1 MLTTLARLATTRPRA
16 VLAAALLVM
25 LACGAFGASAAS
37 HMKAGGFVTE
47 DLESVRAGEFLSDHF
62 PGGATNYILL
72 ITADEGGADSPAARA
87 AGEKAIARLAEF
99 EEVSGVQSYW
109 TTRADLAPALRSK
122 DGKSALVIGYI
133 AGDDSELTERADRI
147 SREVQTSENGVTVR
161 AGGLGAA
168 FADMNTQIS
177 RDLIVA
183 EAIAIPLT
191 GLLLIL
197 VFGSVVAAAMPV
209 AIGLFAV
216 VAALGILRT
225 LTVVTD
231 VSIFALNMTTALG
244 LALAIDYS
252 LFIVSRYREELAR
265 GLDPAAAVTRSV
277 QTAGR
282 TVIYSAL
289 VVALSLATLAVFPQF
304 FFKSFAYAGV
314 AVVCAAAAAAVIVLP
329 AMLML
334 LGDRVDAWDLRA
346 GVRRVLGRPEPA
358 DVPADRSFW
367 YRWVVAVMRRAIPI
381 ALLTTIL
388 LLLVGSPFL
397 GARFGYPDDRALSAA
412 PSREVGDQLRE
423 NFTADMATSVIITMP
438 DFRGE
443 AAEIGEYAAALSKIP
458 DVPAVLSGA
467 GVYLDGLK
475 VAAPLPDMVSEA
487 GAFVS
492 VGTSVDPYSG
502 AGKDQLARL
511 REVPAPAETL
521 FGGPAALNQDSLA
534 AIGER
539 LPMAA
544 VLIAVTTLILLFLFT
559 GSLLLPIKAL
569 TLNMLSLAA
578 TFGAMVW
585 IFQEGHLSGP
595 LGFTPTGNL
604 DLSMPILM
612 FSIAFGA
619 SMDYEV
625 FLLSRIREEWLAGP
639 KTAAGNT
646 DAVAMGVAR
655 TGRIFTAAAL
665 LMSIV
670 FIAVATSGVTAMKLF
685 GIGCA
690 LAVLSDATV
699 IRGLLAPALMRLLG
713 TANWWAPK
721 PLAAL
726 HARFGLHEAEE
737 HPAADATSAER
748 GAVALGK

>member
-1 MLTTLARLATTRPRA
+1 MLTTLARFATTRPRV

-25 LACGAFGASAAS
+25 LTCGAFGASVAS
-37 HMKAGGFVTE
+37 HMKAGGFVTG
-47 DLESVRAGEFLSDHF
+47 DLESVHAGEFLSDHF

-72 ITADEGGADSPAARA
+72 ITAEEGGADSAAARA
-87 AGEKAIARLAEF
+87 AGEKALARLAEF

-122 DGKSALVIGYI
+122 DGKSALVVAYV

-168 FADMNTQIS
+168 FADTNTQIS

-209 AIGLFAV
+209 AIGVFAV
-216 VAALGILRT
+216 VAALGILRA

-265 GLDPAAAVTRSV
+265 GLDPAAAVIRSV

-289 VVALSLATLAVFPQF
+289 VVALSLAALAVFPQF

-334 LGDRVDAWDLRA
+334 LGDRVNAWDLRA
-346 GVRRVLGRPEPA
+346 GVRTLLRRPEPVP
-358 DVPADRSFW
+358 VPAERSFW

-381 ALLTTIL
+381 TLLTTVL

-397 GARFGYPDDRALSAA
+397 GVQFGYPDDRALSDA
-412 PSREVGDQLRE
+412 PSREVGDQLRA
-423 NFTADMATSVIITMP
+423 NFEADMATSIIITMP
-438 DFRGE
+438 GFQGE
-443 AAEIGEYAAALSKIP
+443 AAEIGEYAAALSKVP
-458 DVPAVLSGA
+458 DVPAVLSGV
-467 GVYLDGLK
+467 GVYLNGLK
-475 VAAPLPDMVSEA
+475 VAAPLPNMISEA

-492 VGTSVDPYSG
+492 VGTRIDPYSG
-502 AGKDQLARL
+502 AGKDQLAQL
-511 REVPAPAETL
+511 RDIPAPGETF
-521 FGGPAALNQDSLA
+521 FGGPGALNQDSLA
-534 AIGER
+534 SIGER
-539 LPMAA
+539 LPLAA
-544 VLIAVTTLILLFLFT
+544 VLIVITTLALLFLFT

-569 TLNMLSLAA
+569 ALNMLSLAA

-585 IFQEGHLSGP
+585 VFQEGHLSGL
-595 LGFTPTGNL
+595 LGFTPTGTL

-646 DAVAMGVAR
+646 HAVAMGVAR

-670 FIAVATSGVTAMKLF
+670 FFAVATSGVTSM
-685 GIGCA
+685 
-690 LAVLSDATV
+690 
-699 IRGLLAPALMRLLG
+699 
-713 TANWWAPK
+713 
-721 PLAAL
+721 
-726 HARFGLHEAEE
+726 
-737 HPAADATSAER
+737 
-748 GAVALGK
+748 

>member
-1 MLTTLARLATTRPRA
+1 MLTTLARFATTRPRV

-37 HMKAGGFVTE
+37 HMKAGGFVTGE
-47 DLESVRAGEFLSDHF
+47 LESVRSGEFLSEHF

-72 ITADEGGADSPAARA
+72 VTAPEGADSPAARA
-87 AGEKAIARLAEF
+87 AGEKAVAQLTQF
-99 EEVSGVQSYW
+99 DEVSGVQSYW

-122 DGKSALVIGYI
+122 DGKSALVIAYV

-147 SREVQTSENGVTVR
+147 SQQVQTSENGVTVR

-177 RDLIVA
+177 KDLIVA

-191 GLLLIL
+191 GLLLVL

-231 VSIFALNMTTALG
+231 VSIYALNMTTALG

-265 GLDPAAAVTRSV
+265 GLDPAAAVVRSV

-282 TVIYSAL
+282 TVVYSAL
-289 VVALSLATLAVFPQF
+289 VVALSLAALAVFPQY

-329 AMLML
+329 AMLVL
-334 LGDRVDAWDLRA
+334 LGDRVNAWDLRA
-346 GVRRVLGRPEPA
+346 GVRRLLGRPEPVP
-358 DVPADRSFW
+358 VPADRSFW
-367 YRWVVAVMRRAIPI
+367 YRWVIAVMRRAIPV
-381 ALLTTIL
+381 ALLTTVL

-397 GARFGYPDDRALSAA
+397 GAQFGYPDDRALSDA
-412 PSREVGDQLRE
+412 PSREVGDELRA
-423 NFTADMATSVIITMP
+423 NFQADMATSILIALPEFEGGVS
-438 DFRGE
+438 
-443 AAEIGEYAAALSKIP
+443 EIGDYAAALSKVP

-475 VAAPLPDMVSEA
+475 VAPPLPGMISDA

-492 VGTSVDPYSG
+492 VGTRIDPYSG
-502 AGKDQLARL
+502 AGKDQLAQL
-511 REVPAPAETL
+511 REVPAPGETL
-521 FGGPAALNQDSLA
+521 FGGPGALNQDSLT

-539 LPMAA
+539 LPLAA
-544 VLIAVTTLILLFLFT
+544 VLIAVTTLVLLFLFT

-569 TLNMLSLAA
+569 ALNMLSLAA

-585 IFQEGHLSGP
+585 VFQEGHLSGL

-639 KTAAGNT
+639 KTAEGNT
-646 DAVAMGVAR
+646 HAVAMGVAR

-670 FIAVATSGVTAMKLF
+670 FFAVATSGVTAMKLF

-713 TANWWAPK
+713 TANWWAPR

-737 HPAADATSAER
+737 HPAFEVEARKRE
-748 GAVALGK
+748 AVSLGK